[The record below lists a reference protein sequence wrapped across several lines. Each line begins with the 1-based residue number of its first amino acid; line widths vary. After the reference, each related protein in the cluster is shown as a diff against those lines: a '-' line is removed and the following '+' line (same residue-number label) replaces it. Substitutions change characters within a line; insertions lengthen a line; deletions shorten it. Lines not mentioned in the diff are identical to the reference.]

1 MNIEGL
7 GESLV
12 AQLVGKGLVLR
23 FSDLYNLDVESLKK
37 LERMGSKSADN
48 LLAEIDRSRQNELW
62 RLIFGLGIRHVGERA
77 ARVLSTAFGG
87 LDGLINASQV
97 ELESIPAIGPVVAA
111 SVRDY
116 FGQPGTLD
124 LLNALRSAGVDP
136 SEELVQ
142 PKSDGSSSMLSEQ
155 RFVLT
160 GTLASLTRSEAQ
172 RAIEARGGHVSS
184 SVSKKTS
191 YVVIGNN
198 AGSKADKAKELG
210 IDVITEET
218 FLQLLESKRS

>member
-1 MNIEGL
+1 
-7 GESLV
+7 
-12 AQLVGKGLVLR
+12 
-23 FSDLYNLDVESLKK
+23 
-37 LERMGSKSADN
+37 MGRKSSDN
-48 LLAEIDRSRQNELW
+48 LLDEIDRSRQNELW

-97 ELESIPAIGPVVAA
+97 ELESIPDIGPVVAA

-116 FGQPGTLD
+116 FGQPETLE
-124 LLNALRSAGVDP
+124 LLNAFRSAGVAP
-136 SEELVQ
+136 SEELMTPV
-142 PKSDGSSSMLSEQ
+142 SNRGSLMLSEQ

-160 GTLASLTRSEAQ
+160 GTLVSLTRSEAQ
-172 RAIEARGGHVSS
+172 RAIEDRGGRVSS

-198 AGSKADKAKELG
+198 AGSKADKAKEFGVEVL
-210 IDVITEET
+210 TEEL

>member
-1 MNIEGL
+1 MVE
-7 GESLV
+7 
-12 AQLVGKGLVLR
+12 QLVGKGRVLR
-23 FSDLYNLDVESLKK
+23 FSDLYSLDAESLKK

-48 LLAEIDRSRQNELW
+48 LLTEIDRSRQNELW

-87 LDGLINASQV
+87 LTGLIKASQG
-97 ELESIPAIGPVVAA
+97 ELESIPDIGPVVAA

-116 FGQPGTLD
+116 FDHSETLE
-124 LLNALRSAGVDP
+124 LLNAFRSAGVEP
-136 SEELVQ
+136 SEGLMTSV
-142 PKSDGSSSMLSEQ
+142 SNSGSLMLSGQ

-160 GTLASLTRSEAQ
+160 GTLVSLTRSEAQ
-172 RAIEARGGHVSS
+172 RAIEDRGGRVSS

-198 AGSKADKAKELG
+198 AGNKADKAKELG
-210 IDVITEET
+210 VEVLTEEA